1 MLSVLS
7 VLYRSDWGTS
17 EWTAQ
22 QITEAFWIAKV
33 ERLVPPVVE
42 QPQYNLFERAKVE
55 KEFIRLYDAPY
66 KMGTTIWSPLKSGI
80 LTGKY
85 NKEVPDGSRMAE
97 KGYEWLAKTFGANKA
112 KWIPTTEK
120 LMEFAKREE
129 LQTTVTCLAI
139 AWCVKNKNVSTVL
152 LGATKEHQI
161 EENLKALAVAKK
173 LTPEMMKE
181 IDDIVGNKPTLPG
194 HAGRT
199 LEDKVNAL

>member
-1 MLSVLS
+1 M
-7 VLYRSDWGTS
+7 
-17 EWTAQ
+17 
-22 QITEAFWIAKV
+22 
-33 ERLVPPVVE
+33 PPVVE